1 MLKLK
6 RSNSFDPSLLNTRE
20 KTSKIL
26 QTISEN
32 GAIQYDLN
40 SSVTSEIF
48 LSETSRQIN
57 WFCRKEFFLL
67 NGIWVLLGISYSIA
81 VITVATTITGF

>member
-20 KTSKIL
+20 KPSKIL

-40 SSVTSEIF
+40 SSETSEIF
-48 LSETSRQIN
+48 LSETSRHIN

-67 NGIWVLLGISYSIA
+67 NGIWILLGVSYSIA
-81 VITVATTITGF
+81 VITVATTITGS